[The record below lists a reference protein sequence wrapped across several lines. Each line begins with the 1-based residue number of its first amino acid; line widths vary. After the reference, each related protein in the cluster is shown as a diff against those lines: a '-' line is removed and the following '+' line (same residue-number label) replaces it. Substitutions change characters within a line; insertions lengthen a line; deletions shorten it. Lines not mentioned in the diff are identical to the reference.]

1 MELRSVSMVAAV
13 AAALL
18 VVFAGASPAAAGDTI
33 GRKFAGTYLWVE
45 DGFSQR
51 IVTLN
56 KDGTFASV
64 SQAASTF
71 GFTDG
76 LGSAKRTGKREVTAT
91 QIDFNF
97 DEEGSPTGVTRVVFS
112 MVFGDKE
119 KGRFQSVHGSLLGE
133 TFGPD
138 ENPLEPEGAPTSSFN
153 FTFTGQRVKPN

>member
-1 MELRSVSMVAAV
+1 LGVV
-13 AAALL
+13 AAAVVLL
-18 VVFAGASPAAAGDTI
+18 GVVSSSPAAAGGTI
-33 GRKFAGTYLWVE
+33 GGKFAGTYLWVE

-51 IVTLN
+51 VVTLN
-56 KDGTFASV
+56 RDGTFSSV

-76 LGSAKRTGKREVTAT
+76 LGSAKQTGKREVTAT

-97 DEEGSPTGVTRVVFS
+97 DEDGTPTGVTRVVFS
-112 MVFGDKE
+112 MIFGDKK
-119 KGRFQSVHGSLLGE
+119 KGRFQTVSGTLLGE

-138 ENPLEPEGAPTSSFN
+138 ENPLEPEGVPTSGFN